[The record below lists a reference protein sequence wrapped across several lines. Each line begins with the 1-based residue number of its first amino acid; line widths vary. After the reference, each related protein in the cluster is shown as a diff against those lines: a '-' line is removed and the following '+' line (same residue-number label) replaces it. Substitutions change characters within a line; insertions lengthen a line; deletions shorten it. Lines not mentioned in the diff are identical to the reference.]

1 MRSSPR
7 LALRLAGLRVHS
19 RLRAG
24 SPGKARSAA
33 TRGMRRDECIGA
45 ASPRLALR
53 LAGLRGYSRLRVG
66 SPGKAR
72 SAASGECAQHEILL
86 RSSSRL
92 ALRLAGLRVHSRLRV
107 GSPGKARS
115 AATRGMAAEAL
126 AQLDAALHHA
136 QQVLPGP
143 ELAKPRL
150 SQPSLQILNI
160 VTLAVEHQADHAAA
174 VRHVNTV

>member
-7 LALRLAGLRVHS
+7 LALRLAGLRVYS

-53 LAGLRGYSRLRVG
+53 LAGLR
-66 SPGKAR
+66 A
-72 SAASGECAQHEILL
+72 
-86 RSSSRL
+86 
-92 ALRLAGLRVHSRLRV
+92 HSRLRV

-115 AATRGMAAEAL
+115 AATRGMCRDECIGAVFSPAR
-126 AQLDAALHHA
+126 AALSRA
-136 QQVLPGP
+136 TD
-143 ELAKPRL
+143 
-150 SQPSLQILNI
+150 S
-160 VTLAVEHQADHAAA
+160 
-174 VRHVNTV
+174 

>member
-1 MRSSPR
+1 MRS
-7 LALRLAGLRVHS
+7 
-19 RLRAG
+19 
-24 SPGKARSAA
+24 
-33 TRGMRRDECIGA
+33 
-45 ASPRLALR
+45 SPRLALR
-53 LAGLRGYSRLRVG
+53 LAGLRGYSRLRAG

-72 SAASGECAQHEILL
+72 SAASGEDAQHEVLL
-86 RSSSRL
+86 RSSPRL
-92 ALRLAGLRVHSRLRV
+92 ALRLSGLRVYSRLRA

-115 AATRGMAAEAL
+115 VATRGMAAEAL
-126 AQLDAALHHA
+126 AQFDAALHHA

-160 VTLAVEHQADHAAA
+160 VTLTVEHQADHAAA

>member
-1 MRSSPR
+1 LRS
-7 LALRLAGLRVHS
+7 
-19 RLRAG
+19 
-24 SPGKARSAA
+24 
-33 TRGMRRDECIGA
+33 
-45 ASPRLALR
+45 SPRLALR
-53 LAGLRGYSRLRVG
+53 LAGLRGYSRLRAG

-72 SAASGECAQHEILL
+72 SAASGEDAQHEVLL
-86 RSSSRL
+86 RSSPRL
-92 ALRLAGLRVHSRLRV
+92 ALRLSGLRVYSRLRA

-126 AQLDAALHHA
+126 AQFDAALHHA

-160 VTLAVEHQADHAAA
+160 VTLTVEHQADHAAA